1 MIYVLFWW
9 CSFLLF
15 TTHVSAIHRAV
26 INVKNPANLVGGII
40 GVVLRGLTFAWLFVL
55 IYPLLSLI
63 K

>member
-1 MIYVLFWW
+1 MIYVVFWI
-9 CSFLLF
+9 CSFLVF
-15 TTHVSAIHRAV
+15 TTTVASIYRVAT
-26 INVKNPANLVGGII
+26 KSKTSSNLVGGII

>member
-1 MIYVLFWW
+1 MIYVLFWL
-9 CSFLLF
+9 CSILLF
-15 TTHVSAIHRAV
+15 TTHVSAIFRVA
-26 INVKNPANLVGGII
+26 NASKNPSKLAGGII

>member
-1 MIYVLFWW
+1 MIYVLFWL

-15 TTHVSAIHRAV
+15 TTHVSAIFRVA
-26 INVKNPANLVGGII
+26 NTQKNPSNLAGGII

>member
-1 MIYVLFWW
+1 MIYVLFWI
-9 CSFLLF
+9 CSLLVF
-15 TTHVSAIHRAV
+15 TTTVASIYRVATASKSPQKLI
-26 INVKNPANLVGGII
+26 GGII

>member
-1 MIYVLFWW
+1 MIYVMFWC

-15 TTHVSAIHRAV
+15 TIHVSAIYRVATKE
-26 INVKNPANLVGGII
+26 KNPANLAGGII

-55 IYPLLSLI
+55 IYPLLSLV